1 MLKNAYSK
9 PVRLKVR
16 KKDVGKFEVVTEE
29 VIADVE
35 TLKGTRTL
43 RRYWDTHLTQIL
55 IKLIRNLLP
64 MDPGDTMDDDMEVLE
79 NEMSE
84 ILGTISWSHNL
95 PRGEATQGKEVE
107 EKQKWEQHLKLGSLP
122 QVVGR
127 KSFMLLVLLFV
138 LQQGS
143 DTTWYLFR
151 RN

>member
-1 MLKNAYSK
+1 
-9 PVRLKVR
+9 
-16 KKDVGKFEVVTEE
+16 
-29 VIADVE
+29 
-35 TLKGTRTL
+35 
-43 RRYWDTHLTQIL
+43 
-55 IKLIRNLLP
+55 
-64 MDPGDTMDDDMEVLE
+64 MDSGDTMDDDMEVLE

-151 RN
+151 RD